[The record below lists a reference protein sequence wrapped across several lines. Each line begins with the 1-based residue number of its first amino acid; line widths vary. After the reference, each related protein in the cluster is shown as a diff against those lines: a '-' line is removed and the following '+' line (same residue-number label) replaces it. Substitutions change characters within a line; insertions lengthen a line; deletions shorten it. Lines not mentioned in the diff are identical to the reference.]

1 MKPMNM
7 STSITGKMLPFCCI
21 IWFHCLHIYV
31 KPATYLST
39 KNDERVNIGIIQF
52 VSLFNNHKHL
62 DKGSFAK
69 LEGRGCL
76 VRCFLAN

>member
-1 MKPMNM
+1 M
-7 STSITGKMLPFCCI
+7 
-21 IWFHCLHIYV
+21 

-52 VSLFNNHKHL
+52 VSLFNNHKRL

-69 LEGRGCL
+69 LAGRGL
-76 VRCFLAN
+76 PSPLLLSKLKNTFVP